1 MYLKLNAKIA
11 AEIKKANGILTTAQI
26 EALDFSRMTLSLY
39 VKAGLLERVGHGVYA
54 LPDETRDDMFLLA
67 LNNPKIIFSHD
78 TANGLSNRT
87 PFVHS
92 VSIPKNASLS
102 AVRRENRSE
111 RRKKLRRI
119 CRKRLDAVG
128 GLCGTLHQDGCRFC
142 ERERRQA
149 DCRHRRQNKA
159 DRRR

>member
-1 MYLKLNAKIA
+1 MKLNAKIA
-11 AEIKKANGILTTAQI
+11 AEIKKANGILTTTQI
-26 EALDFSRMTLSLY
+26 EALGFSRMTLSLY
-39 VKAGLLERVGHGVYA
+39 VKAGLLNRIGRGVCA
-54 LPDETRDDMFLLA
+54 LPDEARDDMFLLA

-78 TANGLSNRT
+78 TALFLNGLSNRT

-128 GLCGTLHQDGCRFC
+128 GLCGKVKSSIENQ
-142 ERERRQA
+142 
-149 DCRHRRQNKA
+149 KIP
-159 DRRR
+159 

>member
-1 MYLKLNAKIA
+1 MKLNAKIA
-11 AEIKKANGILTTAQI
+11 AEIKKANGILITAQI

-39 VKAGLLERVGHGVYA
+39 VKAGLLKRVGRGVCA
-54 LPDETRDDMFLLA
+54 LPDEARDDMFLLA

-78 TANGLSNRT
+78 TALFLNGLSNRT

-111 RRKKLRRI
+111 LRKKLRRI
-119 CRKRLDAVG
+119 CRKDL
-128 GLCGTLHQDGCRFC
+128 TLLADYAEKLKVQSKI
-142 ERERRQA
+142 RRYLEVLL
-149 DCRHRRQNKA
+149 
-159 DRRR
+159 